1 MDVNVLGAEDLSGR
15 HPAIHKRHCQLE
27 ALRQI
32 RRLAPRP
39 VQKPASKMKTIAI
52 ALFASTLAKAQLLP
66 VPNNLTVIQSEHN
79 SNITLSYKE
88 VRILSLSTYQFF
100 LLTL

>member
-39 VQKPASKMKTIAI
+39 PASKMNTIAI
-52 ALFASTLAKAQLLP
+52 ALFASILAQAQLLP
-66 VPNNLTVIQSEHN
+66 EPKNLTVIQSQHN

-88 VRILSLSTYQFF
+88 VRILALHT
-100 LLTL
+100 